1 MIENYVCVDKK
12 YYDPY
17 FILGVD
23 NDDDLEY
30 IIKCYKYKAK
40 KYHPDK
46 AINEKERIKNEKKFK
61 ILNKCIE
68 FIKERREN
76 SFIDTNKRK
85 KESDLKIKENKNFS
99 DKKKLKEFNDL
110 FQEKSK
116 RKLTNKN
123 IDKKTNKEVDE
134 KEIINQ
140 FKSSKFS
147 NEKFNLIFDYNLLKN
162 NKELDNNK
170 QIIHY
175 TTDGFYGYNTS
186 DLDNYAIVRSFNGLL
201 ISDDLMETHETN
213 YGNNYADYNDIYK
226 NQVKNPNK
234 LIKLN
239 KEEIQ
244 KLEKELKK
252 KNAKLKKSSKYV
264 YESEEDIYESE
275 ENEENESGFQKEQNK
290 LYKKNLSLLIKQ
302 QEKDKKTILKSGI
315 YDNDLIK
322 DAEDGILDMSPSL
335 LRALDEHYKYKRIT

>member
-1 MIENYVCVDKK
+1 MIDNYVCVDNK

-17 FILGVD
+17 FILNVD
-23 NDDDLEY
+23 SDDDLEY
-30 IIKCYKYKAK
+30 IIKSYKYKAK

-46 AINEKERIKNEKKFK
+46 ALNEKERIKNEKKFK
-61 ILNKCIE
+61 ILTKCIE

-99 DKKKLKEFNDL
+99 NQKKLNEFNDL
-110 FQEKSK
+110 FEEKSK

-123 IDKKTNKEVDE
+123 SNSYKKEIKQEVDE
-134 KEIINQ
+134 KKIINQ
-140 FKSSKFS
+140 FKSTKFS

-162 NKELDNNK
+162 NKQLENNK

-201 ISDDLMETHETN
+201 ISDDLIDSTEIN
-213 YGNNYADYNDIYK
+213 YGNNYSDYNDIYK

-239 KEEIQ
+239 KDEIQ
-244 KLEKELKK
+244 KVEKELKK
-252 KNAKLKKSSKYV
+252 RNLKSKKSSKYV
-264 YESEEDIYESE
+264 YESDEDTYE
-275 ENEENESGFQKEQNK
+275 NQENESGFQKEQNK
-290 LYKKNLSLLIKQ
+290 LYKKNLTFLIKQ

-315 YDNDLIK
+315 YDKDLIK
-322 DAEDGILDMSPSL
+322 DAEDGVLDMSPSL
-335 LRALDEHYKYKRIT
+335 LRALDEHYKYKRLN

>member
-1 MIENYVCVDKK
+1 MIDNYVCVDKK

-46 AINEKERIKNEKKFK
+46 ATNEKERIKNEKKFK

-76 SFIDTNKRK
+76 SFIDTSKRK
-85 KESDLKIKENKNFS
+85 KESETKIKENKNFS
-99 DKKKLKEFNDL
+99 NKKKLNEFNEL
-110 FQEKSK
+110 FEEKCK
-116 RKLTNKN
+116 RNLKQKKE
-123 IDKKTNKEVDE
+123 IDKPKEEIDE
-134 KEIINQ
+134 KDIINQ
-140 FKSSKFS
+140 FKSTKFS

-201 ISDDLMETHETN
+201 ISDDLIESNEIN
-213 YGNNYADYNDIYK
+213 YGNNYSDYNDIYK

-239 KEEIQ
+239 KEEIR

-252 KNAKLKKSSKYV
+252 KNSKLKKSSKYV
-264 YESEEDIYESE
+264 YESEEDTNEDEECTSGNKYE
-275 ENEENESGFQKEQNK
+275 KEQNK

-322 DAEDGILDMSPSL
+322 DAEDGVLDMSPSL
-335 LRALDEHYKYKRIT
+335 LRALDEHYKYKRIS